1 MTNNILVSGI
11 EIEVQK
17 KNIKNMHLSVL
28 PPDGRVRISAPLR
41 IKDETIRLFAINK
54 IGWIRKQITKFE
66 NQPRQTEREYIN
78 GESHYVW
85 GKRYRLEINYYNHG
99 RNNVEIRGNRLI
111 LTVRE
116 VSSKEQRER
125 LMTEWYRKLVKER
138 AQELTGKW
146 EKIIGVK
153 AQSVQV
159 RNMLTRW
166 GSCNVRKGRIWVN
179 LQLAK
184 KPVECLEYVVVHE
197 LVHLLEKGH
206 NSIFV
211 GYMDEY
217 LPDWRIR
224 KNILNGFVRDR
235 HVKE

>member
-1 MTNNILVSGI
+1 MANNILVSGI
-11 EIEVQK
+11 EIEVKK

-28 PPDGRVRISAPLR
+28 PPDGKVRISAPLR
-41 IKDETIRLFAINK
+41 IKDETIRLFAITK

-78 GESHYVW
+78 GESHYVC

-125 LMTEWYRKLVKER
+125 LMTEWYRKLVKEK
-138 AQELTGKW
+138 AQELADKW

-224 KNILNGFVRDR
+224 KNILNGFIRDR
-235 HVKE
+235 YVK

>member
-1 MTNNILVSGI
+1 MANNILVSGI

-41 IKDETIRLFAINK
+41 IKDETIRLFAITK

-85 GKRYRLEINYYNHG
+85 GRRYRLEINYYNHG
-99 RNNVEIRGNRLI
+99 RNNVEIKGNRLI
-111 LTVRE
+111 LAVRE
-116 VSSKEQRER
+116 TSSKEQREEI
-125 LMTEWYRKLVKER
+125 MIEWYRKLVKEK
-138 AQELTGKW
+138 AQELIGKW

-153 AQSVQV
+153 TQSVQV

-166 GSCNVRKGRIWVN
+166 GSCNVGKGRIWVN

-184 KPVECLEYVVVHE
+184 KPVECLEYVVVHD
-197 LVHLLEKGH
+197 LVHLLEKRH

-224 KNILNGFVRDR
+224 ENILNGFIRDR
-235 HVKE
+235 YVKE

>member
-1 MTNNILVSGI
+1 MI
-11 EIEVQK
+11 
-17 KNIKNMHLSVL
+17 LSV
-28 PPDGRVRISAPLR
+28 
-41 IKDETIRLFAINK
+41 
-54 IGWIRKQITKFE
+54 
-66 NQPRQTEREYIN
+66 
-78 GESHYVW
+78 GED
-85 GKRYRLEINYYNHG
+85 
-99 RNNVEIRGNRLI
+99 
-111 LTVRE
+111 
-116 VSSKEQRER
+116 SSKEQRER
-125 LMTEWYRKLVKER
+125 LMTEWYRKLVKEK
-138 AQELTGKW
+138 ALELTGKW

-153 AQSVQV
+153 TQSVQV

-206 NSIFV
+206 NSIFI

-224 KNILNGFVRDR
+224 KNILNGFIRDR
-235 HVKE
+235 YVKE

>member
-1 MTNNILVSGI
+1 MANNILVSGI
-11 EIEVQK
+11 EIEVKK

-28 PPDGRVRISAPLR
+28 PPDGKVRISAPLR
-41 IKDETIRLFAINK
+41 IKDEAIRLFAITK

-125 LMTEWYRKLVKER
+125 LMTEWYRKLVKEK
-138 AQELTGKW
+138 AQELADKW

-211 GYMDEY
+211 GYMNEY

-224 KNILNGFVRDR
+224 KNILNGFIRDR
-235 HVKE
+235 YVK

>member
-1 MTNNILVSGI
+1 MANNILVSGI
-11 EIEVQK
+11 EIEVKK

-28 PPDGRVRISAPLR
+28 PPDGKVRISAPLR
-41 IKDETIRLFAINK
+41 IKDEAIRLFAITK

-66 NQPRQTEREYIN
+66 NQPRQTEREYIG

-85 GKRYRLEINYYNHG
+85 GRRYRLEINYYNHG

-116 VSSKEQRER
+116 VSSKEQREM
-125 LMTEWYRKLVKER
+125 LMTEWYRKLVKEK
-138 AQELTGKW
+138 ALELIGKW
-146 EKIIGVK
+146 GKIIGVK

-166 GSCNVRKGRIWVN
+166 GSCNVRKVRICVN

-224 KNILNGFVRDR
+224 KNILNGFIRDR
-235 HVKE
+235 YVK